1 MNKGIFWLSQKGC
14 DYKLHSRATDRVRD
28 ESRRQF
34 RVRAEWL
41 KLFA

>member
-1 MNKGIFWLSQKGC
+1 MNKGIFWLSEKEC
-14 DYKLHSRATDRVRD
+14 DHKLQLSATDRVRD

-34 RVRAEWL
+34 RVRAGWL